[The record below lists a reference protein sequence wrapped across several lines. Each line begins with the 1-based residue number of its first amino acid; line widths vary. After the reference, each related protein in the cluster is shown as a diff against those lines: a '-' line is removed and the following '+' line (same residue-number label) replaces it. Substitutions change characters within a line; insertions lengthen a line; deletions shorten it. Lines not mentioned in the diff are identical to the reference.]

1 MRSSVPKIGY
11 NVRKR
16 ARKVF
21 ISLFVWIVAVIWFSP
36 VLWML
41 STSFKSTLAAL
52 GEGAPRWL
60 PSPATLENYRIIVNP
75 LAGINVLTAFR
86 NSLVVASAVT
96 VAVLTV
102 ATPAAYALARLRF
115 AGRAVIFWSYV
126 AVLAFPP
133 SIFLVPNFLIIRM
146 FGMID
151 TFWALILPALGGT
164 FGVFLLRQYMLGI
177 PRELEDAAWVDGCSK
192 MRFLVSIVIPLVRPA
207 LITLAL
213 MTFLS
218 SWNSFLWPLLV
229 LSSPNKFTLPI
240 ALVRFRGEWNDPFR
254 GVGPTMA
261 AAFLAVG
268 PVICIF
274 LLFRRY
280 LMRGISL
287 GGIGK

>member
-1 MRSSVPKIGY
+1 MKGYSVRIT
-11 NVRKR
+11 RKR
-16 ARKVF
+16 VRRVL
-21 ISLFVWIVAVIWFSP
+21 ISFLIWVVATIWFSP

-41 STSFKSTLAAL
+41 STSFKATLAAL
-52 GEGAPRWL
+52 SESVPRWL
-60 PSPATLENYRIIVNP
+60 PSPATMENYKIIFNP
-75 LAGINVLTAFR
+75 LGGVNVVSAFR
-86 NSLVVASAVT
+86 NSLLVAVAVT
-96 VAVLTV
+96 LAVLV
-102 ATPAAYALARLRF
+102 IVTPAAYALARLRF
-115 AGRAVIFWSYV
+115 RGRSAIFWSYV
-126 AVLAFPP
+126 TVLAFPP
-133 SIFLVPNFLIIRM
+133 SIFLVPNFLIIKA
-146 FGMID
+146 FGLMN
-151 TFWALILPALGGT
+151 TFWALMLPTFGGT

-192 MRFLVSIVIPLVRPA
+192 LRFLISVVVPLIRPA

-229 LSSPNKFTLPI
+229 LTSPDKFTLPI

-268 PVICIF
+268 PVILIF